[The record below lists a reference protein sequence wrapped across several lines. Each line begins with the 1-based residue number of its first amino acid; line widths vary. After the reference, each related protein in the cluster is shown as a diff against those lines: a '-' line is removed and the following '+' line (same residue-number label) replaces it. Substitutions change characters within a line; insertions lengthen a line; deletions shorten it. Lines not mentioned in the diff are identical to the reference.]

1 MMNMD
6 LSRVMDAYRGQEDKL
21 RKRVQLS
28 NDLLELIAYEQ
39 LTREKRQ
46 LMAAKQ
52 AQAMPPGG
60 LPTIRDQK
68 EEEAFELTK
77 QELAQQVGKTLQQQ
91 QAMRQQ
97 AMSRGVAAAPGAQ
110 NVMPQQAMAAGGIVA
125 FEDGGPVT
133 AQYNEMALP
142 NAPGSEPSRTQM
154 MSAIARMDDATVTA
168 TASRLVGAPINS
180 PTQARLTLA
189 KMFGDKSLN
198 VGMSGTADKLSGL
211 SLGASAPM
219 MGGTLSA
226 GVDMPRGRGNPMF
239 NLGYNRQFDRGG
251 IVAFNGETGSDVR
264 VQPIPDRTLPT
275 MSEDLQV
282 KARREM
288 AEMDSGQRVALSP
301 DVERFLARDVSG
313 RAQRQAAFAAQEQ
326 QRAVEA
332 GRSVAR
338 QYAPP
343 APSRPALQSTADL
356 DDPLKQ
362 VAAGIARQEVRATPA
377 ADLEA
382 AFAPSGATIPPR
394 TQDAAPPPPRDTGAA
409 AAPDLRTP
417 SAVGTGIASA
427 LAGAMPPSNDA
438 LMRQLQG
445 EMRTSL
451 LRSRASRDQPQ
462 MAELARLRGE
472 VENLGT
478 TFPKESPEARRQA
491 EAEQAR
497 LEQRYAQMMDPEK
510 QRLDNLIAFL
520 AGGAGRRGI
529 GSVLGGA
536 AESANRARAA
546 NEAFGLQALKDMQA
560 GRQAMRGRDVEEQ
573 RAAFQARQRG
583 LELGAKVAEVAAQIE
598 SQTDIADRK
607 IDSELAAAAL
617 GALSRYGSDLN
628 KIKAEVQTKAAQLGY
643 EISRDDLNRIAQ
655 IAVAQIGADVRGQA
669 AADTLLSRT
678 EGERARIAER
688 LSRTAAEARD
698 NPMLSSARAKD
709 PARRSAQEKRIVEEY
724 ENALANDQQILN
736 GLDRTIAD
744 LRARQGQ
751 TTPPPAATGSA
762 RSQGVTVTSA
772 TAPPR

>member
-1 MMNMD
+1 MLNMD

-60 LPTIRDQK
+60 LPTIKDQK

-110 NVMPQQAMAAGGIVA
+110 NVMPQQAMAA
-125 FEDGGPVT
+125 
-133 AQYNEMALP
+133 
-142 NAPGSEPSRTQM
+142 
-154 MSAIARMDDATVTA
+154 
-168 TASRLVGAPINS
+168 
-180 PTQARLTLA
+180 
-189 KMFGDKSLN
+189 
-198 VGMSGTADKLSGL
+198 
-211 SLGASAPM
+211 
-219 MGGTLSA
+219 
-226 GVDMPRGRGNPMF
+226 
-239 NLGYNRQFDRGG
+239 GG

-343 APSRPALQSTADL
+343 APSRPVPQSTADL

-382 AFAPSGATIPPR
+382 AFAPNGATIPPR

-510 QRLDNLIAFL
+510 QRLDSLIAFL

-617 GALSRYGSDLN
+617 GALQRYGSDLN
-628 KIKAEVQTKAAQLGY
+628 KIQAEVQTRAAQLGY

-655 IAVAQIGADVRGQA
+655 IAVAQIGAGARESGSIEQLLNQA
-669 AADTLLSRT
+669 V
-678 EGERARIAER
+678 GERARIAEKISDNSAKAR
-688 LSRTAAEARD
+688 ENPLLNSALGKAAD
-698 NPMLSSARAKD
+698 K
-709 PARRSAQEKRIVEEY
+709 RSNQEKRLVEEY
-724 ENALANDQQILN
+724 ENALKADREILQ
-736 GLDRTIAD
+736 GLDRQIAE
-744 LRARQGQ
+744 LRARSGRT
-751 TTPPPAATGSA
+751 TTPPPATTGSA
-762 RSQGVTVTSA
+762 RSQGVTVTGA
-772 TAPPR
+772 TAPR